1 MSLVC
6 SLQGILNN
14 NNTTLLPFFL
24 LHCRTKRYSFP
35 SFPPSPFLSIL
46 FFFLSSPFSQDRRR
60 RRRRSPEGSNM
71 RVRQPLQVGWLR
83 QLMVVLAFFLL
94 LVCGE
99 KEAATTVVGV
109 YNRSPNMQ
117 EKQQHHERQ
126 QRQRLRHSFEV
137 YFASKRKVPNAS
149 DPLHNRWSYLAF
161 TYYFCVIIIA
171 WEVFLE
177 SWKMWKED
185 FENHGR
191 TVGHVGLC
199 ILSMM
204 RVVR

>member
-1 MSLVC
+1 MFAACRVYSIIITPHYYL
-6 SLQGILNN
+6 
-14 NNTTLLPFFL
+14 FFL

-149 DPLHNRWSYLAF
+149 DPLHNR
-161 TYYFCVIIIA
+161 
-171 WEVFLE
+171 
-177 SWKMWKED
+177 
-185 FENHGR
+185 
-191 TVGHVGLC
+191 
-199 ILSMM
+199 
-204 RVVR
+204 